1 MTASFTGLAEGA
13 GVAER
18 FSARELPPAPWA
30 SYPEELL
37 PTAAQIPTEREAWE
51 LYSLV
56 KPGLRTAPMSLM
68 LHSTTAH
75 GRPHS
80 QSTLTGVEKWTPPP
94 EQSCGEVTL

>member
-37 PTAAQIPTEREAWE
+37 PKAAQIPTERGSMGAVQPRKAWAQNGPNVTRAAFYYCSREATQPVYTHWSRE
-51 LYSLV
+51 
-56 KPGLRTAPMSLM
+56 MD
-68 LHSTTAH
+68 ST
-75 GRPHS
+75 S
-80 QSTLTGVEKWTPPP
+80 
-94 EQSCGEVTL
+94 